1 MGGVAA
7 EQVVGK
13 TGLGLN
19 LRRQGSEGLAKP
31 LRRMRGQ
38 SLSGSSG
45 RVRPA
50 RCSCNASSARV
61 SSAPGCF
68 ANEASQSPSAFTSS
82 RMAAAKASWSAGGS
96 LDAASKAFFSLL
108 VMVPIYGRSVRRANC
123 TTLPNVSRLS
133 CGRLARLRKVK
144 WTTVRA
150 PRGAQH
156 SASFKAITARQLQAL
171 VRRRPDRA
179 SAHGASCP
187 APASYV
193 AVAAAE
199 RLHGATPPSR
209 HRSGAG
215 ARLPPT
221 VRGRRDSCDSAR

>member
-1 MGGVAA
+1 MRADPEPNDLVPCPHGERPIGEADACREDGSGRMNLLESEAGMGGVAA

-123 TTLPNVSRLS
+123 TTPPNGSRLS
-133 CGRLARLRKVK
+133 CGRLARRRKGVG
-144 WTTVRA
+144 RS
-150 PRGAQH
+150 P
-156 SASFKAITARQLQAL
+156 
-171 VRRRPDRA
+171 
-179 SAHGASCP
+179 CP
-187 APASYV
+187 A
-193 AVAAAE
+193 
-199 RLHGATPPSR
+199 
-209 HRSGAG
+209 
-215 ARLPPT
+215 
-221 VRGRRDSCDSAR
+221 RGTTLRFL